1 MALFKILKGK
11 QSDLPTSYVEGYAYF
26 TTDTG
31 RFLIDTGTTAAGR
44 KYINPDS
51 VVDITRNGTTFTMTK
66 VDGSTDTFDQAAV
79 TITLNGSSVTSP
91 SFYAPGYS
99 GEAGQVLL
107 SSGDK

>member
-79 TITLNGSSVTSP
+79 TITLNGFP
-91 SFYAPGYS
+91 AFPKGFFIL
-99 GEAGQVLL
+99 GLRCG
-107 SSGDK
+107 